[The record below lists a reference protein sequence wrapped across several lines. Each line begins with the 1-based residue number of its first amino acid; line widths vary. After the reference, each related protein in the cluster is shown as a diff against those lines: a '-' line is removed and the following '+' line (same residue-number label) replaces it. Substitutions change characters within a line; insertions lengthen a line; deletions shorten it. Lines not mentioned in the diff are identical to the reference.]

1 MYYARITATGEVL
14 GGAWSSE
21 QDSDFLA
28 RYAEALG
35 VNSAL
40 EMFESDTDPRQPSAV
55 TEPPAPPTPDAPA
68 FKLAAYT
75 YLGAAAFVAPL
86 SGYIA
91 PTLDSLNAGNW
102 GLARQIIGYAR
113 QANALTAQ
121 QYADINGL
129 LADYGIPEA

>member
-1 MYYARITATGEVL
+1 MFYARIVATGEVL
-14 GGAWSSE
+14 GGAWSAE
-21 QDSDFLA
+21 QDADFLA

-35 VNSAL
+35 VNGTL
-40 EMFESDTDPRQPSAV
+40 EMFESEDDPRTPEAPV
-55 TEPPAPPTPDAPA
+55 EPAATSVPDAPA

-75 YLGAAAFVAPL
+75 YLGGAAFVAPL

-121 QYADINGL
+121 QYADINAL
-129 LADYGIPEA
+129 LAEYGIPEA